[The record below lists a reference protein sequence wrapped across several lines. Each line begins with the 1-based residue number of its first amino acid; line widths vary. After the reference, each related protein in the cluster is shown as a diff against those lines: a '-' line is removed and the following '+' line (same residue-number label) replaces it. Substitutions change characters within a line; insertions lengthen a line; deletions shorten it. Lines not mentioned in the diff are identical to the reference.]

1 MINIK
6 YFDSS
11 LLKIDKKI
19 IQKHWHLQRWIHYN
33 KKIGDYESINSV
45 NSLYLIIGKADEY
58 IEGNNGNKYLIFT
71 STDGNKKILISKIYQ
86 TFGMRLNTLLRQ

>member
-1 MINIK
+1 MINLK

-11 LLKIDKKI
+11 LLKINKKI
-19 IQKHWHLQRWIHYN
+19 IQEHWHLERWIHYN
-33 KKIGDYESINSV
+33 KKIGDYESINSL